1 MKKFLVLLMVCM
13 LCLTGCIS
21 IEFVEDEG
29 TVDNMVDGSAERT
42 ENIAD
47 KVDVKWETTPDRDVC
62 IFLTN
67 NSSKVIPYVE
77 GQVLYKDST
86 GKTLDIAEFYFNS
99 VLTGSTVVHCAY
111 AWDVSDA
118 WETYEVTY
126 SLKMDA
132 DFGEKNHIAKCIVS
146 SNKGDDN
153 IIVEIK
159 NDAGVKLDEVEYVVV
174 FYKND
179 KIVYAGYPEDRYN
192 ISIESGA
199 TYTDKVET
207 RGKEYDRYEVYLNE
221 ALEW

>member
-1 MKKFLVLLMVCM
+1 MKKLMVLLMVCM
-13 LCLTGCIS
+13 LCLTGCIVF
-21 IEFVEDEG
+21 EVEEG
-29 TVDNMVDGSAERT
+29 VVSVGNVVLVTHEEKKDANVT
-42 ENIAD
+42 
-47 KVDVKWETTPDRDVC
+47 VKWETTPDRDVC

-67 NSSKVIPYVE
+67 NSSKVIPFIE
-77 GQVLYKDST
+77 GQILYKDST
-86 GKTLDIAEFYFNS
+86 GKILDIAEFYFNS

-126 SLKMDA
+126 SLNMDS
-132 DFGEKNHIAKCIVS
+132 DFGEKNHIAKCVVS
-146 SNKGDDN
+146 SNEGDEN

-179 KIVYAGYPEDRYN
+179 KIIYAGYPEDRYN
-192 ISIESGA
+192 ISIENGA